1 MFVSSWTLSAEEKKN
16 GFFEPKTEYNKV
28 LKINVKIPAS
38 GKNSSAVFFIS
49 SIKRYFLWWNNG
61 LLYWELGFVKMM
73 SSILFY
79 RLSY

>member
-1 MFVSSWTLSAEEKKN
+1 MFVSSWTFSVEKKQKQKQKKQKKKN

-49 SIKRYFLWWNNG
+49 SIKRYCLV
-61 LLYWELGFVKMM
+61 VK
-73 SSILFY
+73 
-79 RLSY
+79 

>member
-1 MFVSSWTLSAEEKKN
+1 MFVSSWTLSVEKKKKKKKKKKT

-49 SIKRYFLWWNNG
+49 SIKRYCLV
-61 LLYWELGFVKMM
+61 LK
-73 SSILFY
+73 
-79 RLSY
+79 